1 MFVLPPVAVLQPP
14 KPVEGPTKRQGNK
27 NRGIFVGGAVQRW
40 ENQNCMGRLNK
51 EAAGW
56 GAPQPTH
63 LPFFVCGSFAWSLY
77 PSPGSRKPVLWQFAE
92 AENRTSRGGALPATE
107 HGNKKRT
114 DSQTPRKKKTN
125 LKTNT
130 PCSDVRYIIYILSA
144 SPDWKQAPFF
154 TVVQRWDFSPSF
166 FSSAVLVLRCL
177 LQVKPPLSLTRP
189 RWRRKRSCKRAT
201 SAWLKQMVHK
211 GGKKIFFLYKTSV
224 THSSCERWYCLISAW
239 FINVILLRESEGEK

>member
-114 DSQTPRKKKTN
+114 DSQTPRKKKNKPENKYT
-125 LKTNT
+125 LLWRPLHYLHSQRFTRLET
-130 PCSDVRYIIYILSA
+130 S
-144 SPDWKQAPFF
+144 PFF
-154 TVVQRWDFSPSF
+154 HSR
-166 FSSAVLVLRCL
+166 SALRFQPELFLLRCFS
-177 LQVKPPLSLTRP
+177 PPLS
-189 RWRRKRSCKRAT
+189 A
-201 SAWLKQMVHK
+201 A
-211 GGKKIFFLYKTSV
+211 GKAPAQPHTTSV
-224 THSSCERWYCLISAW
+224 KKEKKLQ
-239 FINVILLRESEGEK
+239 ESYLGVT